1 MARTAAKP
9 VTDKIAADQEEKI
22 ILYDNLREIKER
34 EKNKVNANI
43 SAHILK
49 YVEQVNLKGDKEA
62 DKNITVLKLLPAWI
76 ASKNPVSRE
85 EYRELIEAKDPKT
98 GYTLTKPGLQLLF
111 KCLANSEADKHAQV
125 LELRDKITNW
135 LLQQHSTVPC
145 FKCKVVQEGYSV
157 PGPNIQCSLCSDN
170 LCRICITNDDLKEF
184 LKKA

>member
-1 MARTAAKP
+1 MAHTKPKRDLRLARTAAKP

-34 EKNKVNANI
+34 EKTKVNANI

-85 EYRELIEAKDPKT
+85 DYRELIEAKDPKT
-98 GYTLTKPGLQLLF
+98 PSQDSNYCLNVWPIGFCSGL
-111 KCLANSEADKHAQV
+111 
-125 LELRDKITNW
+125 
-135 LLQQHSTVPC
+135 
-145 FKCKVVQEGYSV
+145 
-157 PGPNIQCSLCSDN
+157 
-170 LCRICITNDDLKEF
+170 
-184 LKKA
+184 